1 MRFDKKIKLI
11 KTKFTL
17 KSFMIFLNL
26 PEIFDIKRIKNF
38 DFLTSSMR
46 ISIAI
51 LCNFNILLCTNDLR
65 HSFIVLKM
73 KSTRSLFKSV
83 FMTKIKF
90 FLWYFGIDNKKCF
103 INYFNDDASFLW
115 KRMLGKKSQIPLRK
129 SRFMEPIIF
138 KNYSW

>member
-26 PEIFDIKRIKNF
+26 PEIFDTKRIKNF

-90 FLWYFGIDNKKCF
+90 FL
-103 INYFNDDASFLW
+103 
-115 KRMLGKKSQIPLRK
+115 
-129 SRFMEPIIF
+129 
-138 KNYSW
+138 